1 MAKDDDWELWIDD
14 RNTASPEEIARL
26 EKELPPIPAE
36 RKQLAEVRMEEIYR
50 KFFEEDA

>member
-14 RNTASPEEIARL
+14 RNTASPEEIA
-26 EKELPPIPAE
+26 PAE